1 MKINIC
7 FSVIIFVLI
16 SCEVYTQNVKSKDI
30 LCTGIDIV
38 SLGENTQLLRSNL
51 KGKFKITEY
60 YDDSTF
66 LIGIGANDFV
76 SIVYYN
82 NTVTK
87 IGVFSQKYKLDSTIF
102 IGMKIDSL
110 KTVLPNMEVFANQHD
125 SYEYIEFRCGKNIIE
140 ILVES
145 QKNSESTVGI
155 YTIDSDRT
163 QKFDINA
170 FVTGFIIR
178 NNYP

>member
-16 SCEVYTQNVKSKDI
+16 SCEVNTQNVKSKDI
-30 LCTGIDIV
+30 SCTGIDIV

-66 LIGIGANDFV
+66 LIGIGANDFL

-110 KTVLPNMEVFANQHD
+110 K
-125 SYEYIEFRCGKNIIE
+125 
-140 ILVES
+140 
-145 QKNSESTVGI
+145 
-155 YTIDSDRT
+155 
-163 QKFDINA
+163 
-170 FVTGFIIR
+170 
-178 NNYP
+178 